1 MNSKAKLISTI
12 AAICMVLVL
21 LVGGIWA
28 ASSGTVT
35 IGGTVSFSAQDVD
48 VKITGV
54 VTGAST
60 ASTPEL
66 DPIRWNAATANNKD
80 GNSNLED
87 GLEDLQAAWDLG
99 ELQFTKAAADGKLNN
114 IVLTITVENYST
126 ERQVQVALT
135 TTTPTA
141 GDIAVAV
148 AGDTTIGVASKTG
161 DVVTPASAE
170 LTLTISTAKLSTDSI
185 DATAFAGLLTVS
197 NAGKPSTNP

>member
-99 ELQFTKAAADGKLNN
+99 ELQFTKAAADGKLN
-114 IVLTITVENYST
+114 
-126 ERQVQVALT
+126 AL
-135 TTTPTA
+135 PY
-141 GDIAVAV
+141 D
-148 AGDTTIGVASKTG
+148 
-161 DVVTPASAE
+161 PR
-170 LTLTISTAKLSTDSI
+170 
-185 DATAFAGLLTVS
+185 
-197 NAGKPSTNP
+197 